1 LSERRVSPYGLPRI
15 ESVSPAEKQDRLP
28 QHLESSDLLHPNLI
42 LIESSVELHLKAVTT
57 PIRSGPVKCA
67 PRPAAWRRR
76 PEPSRLRRVARTA
89 NRRAARRIKPY

>member
-15 ESVSPAEKQDRLP
+15 ESASPAEKHRLP

-42 LIESSVELHLKAVTT
+42 LIESSVDLHLKAVTT

-67 PRPAAWRRR
+67 TTASSMAAA
-76 PEPSRLRRVARTA
+76 ARTV
-89 NRRAARRIKPY
+89 